1 MDEAERQRFR
11 DTWELLDRGF
21 RRYHPAAKIVEIRIG
36 DYRWHPDEITIG
48 DASTLSERRGGNDAD
63 SD

>member
-11 DTWELLDRGF
+11 DAWEIVSRGF
-21 RRYHPAAKIVEIRIG
+21 ESYPSAKIVEIRIG